1 MRKFI
6 ADKFFIYGPSV
17 LSGVLLIFCFPKFDF
32 FPLAWV
38 ALTPFLLS
46 LLNKKPAEAFRAG
59 FFMGI
64 PYFFGTL
71 YWIYHSINHYGGI
84 PLIPSLA
91 IVFLLC
97 MYLSL
102 YTGIFAVL
110 FSWKIATTRL
120 PALFLA
126 PVLWVTLEFIRSY
139 ALTGFPWSSIGYSQY
154 KFLHAIQFAD
164 ITGIYGVSFL
174 VLSVNGVLADFFIIK
189 RRLHTM
195 PLFSLSH
202 SITGVLLLSV
212 FIGAV
217 FVYGHLRLT
226 ETRPGKSIRVSII
239 QGNIE
244 QDRKWDIAYQREVF
258 DTYRDLSQA
267 ANNLLPSLIVWP
279 ETATPFY
286 FNYDRAFT
294 QELIDAQQTLQ
305 TYLLF
310 GSVLV
315 KEPSARDNRNSL
327 TNSAVLLDPD
337 GKPTFIYDKIHLV
350 PFGEYVPL
358 KKLLFFVDRLVA
370 GIGDYVPGEHYIRGE
385 TPHGSFGVFI
395 CYEIVF
401 PGLVRKFYSRGGD
414 FMVTITNDA
423 WFGKTAGPYQHFS
436 IAVFRAVENRKP
448 LIRAANTGVSGF
460 IDSRGMI
467 LETTPL
473 FRKTVITADL
483 MTDKTRSVYSRY
495 GDLFSYL
502 CIVATVL
509 LLVNF
514 SRSTTKWR

>member
-1 MRKFI
+1 
-6 ADKFFIYGPSV
+6 
-17 LSGVLLIFCFPKFDF
+17 
-32 FPLAWV
+32 
-38 ALTPFLLS
+38 
-46 LLNKKPAEAFRAG
+46 
-59 FFMGI
+59 
-64 PYFFGTL
+64 
-71 YWIYHSINHYGGI
+71 
-84 PLIPSLA
+84 
-91 IVFLLC
+91 
-97 MYLSL
+97 
-102 YTGIFAVL
+102 
-110 FSWKIATTRL
+110 
-120 PALFLA
+120 
-126 PVLWVTLEFIRSY
+126 
-139 ALTGFPWSSIGYSQY
+139 
-154 KFLHAIQFAD
+154 
-164 ITGIYGVSFL
+164 
-174 VLSVNGVLADFFIIK
+174 
-189 RRLHTM
+189 M

-226 ETRPGKSIRVSII
+226 ETRPGKAIRVSII

-267 ANNLLPSLIVWP
+267 ANTLLPSLIVWP

-315 KEPSARDNRNSL
+315 KEPSAQANRNSL
-327 TNSAVLLDPD
+327 TNSAVLLDPA

-358 KKLLFFVDRLVA
+358 RKLLFFVDKLVA

-385 TPHGSFGVFI
+385 TPQGSFGVFI

-483 MTDKTRSVYSRY
+483 MTDKARSVYSRY

>member
-6 ADKFFIYGPSV
+6 TDNFFLYGPSV

-38 ALTPFLLS
+38 ALTPFLIS
-46 LLNKKPAEAFRAG
+46 LLNKRPGEAFRAG
-59 FFMGI
+59 FFMGL

-91 IVFLLC
+91 IVFLLS

-102 YTGIFAVL
+102 YTGIFAAL

-126 PVLWVTLEFIRSY
+126 PVLWVTLEFVRSY
-139 ALTGFPWSSIGYSQY
+139 ALTGFPWASIGYSQY
-154 KFLHAIQFAD
+154 RFLHAIQFAD

-174 VLSVNGVLADFFIIK
+174 VVAVNGVLADFFIIK
-189 RRLHTM
+189 KRLRAM
-195 PLFSLSH
+195 PLFSLSP

-212 FIGAV
+212 FMASV
-217 FVYGHLRLT
+217 FVYGYWRLG
-226 ETRPGKSIRVSII
+226 EKRPGKSIRTSIV
-239 QGNIE
+239 QGSIE
-244 QDRKWDIAYQREVF
+244 QDRKWDIAYQQEVV
-258 DTYRDLSQA
+258 DTYKDLSQA
-267 ANNLLPSLIVWP
+267 ANAMSPSLIVWP
-279 ETATPFY
+279 ETAVPFY
-286 FNYDRAFT
+286 FSDDKVFT
-294 QELIDAQQTLQ
+294 QELIEFQQTLK

-310 GSVLV
+310 GSILI
-315 KEPSARDNRNSL
+315 KNSPAPTGGNAL

-358 KKLLFFVDRLVA
+358 RKLLFFVDKLVV
-370 GIGDYVPGEHYIRGE
+370 GIGDYIPGEHYIRAE
-385 TPHGSFGVFI
+385 TPYGSFGVFI
-395 CYEIVF
+395 CYEMIF

-436 IAVFRAVENRKP
+436 MAVFRAVENRKP
-448 LIRAANTGVSGF
+448 VIRAANTGISGF
-460 IDSRGMI
+460 IDSNGMI

-473 FRKTVITADL
+473 FRKTVLTTDF
-483 MTDKTRSVYSRY
+483 MTDKTRSFYSRY

-509 LLVNF
+509 LLVNI
-514 SRSTTKWR
+514 SRSTNNWR